1 MSRAPYSRTD
11 TIQMPDTSVCTIR
24 TFIDD
29 GFHEVRVT
37 RNFGGTESRIVVFQH
52 YHDTP
57 LVIRFMRDR
66 WVPERS
72 LYGLSLDHLSDEY
85 LCSLC

>member
-11 TIQMPDTSVCTIR
+11 TINMPDTSICTISV
-24 TFIDD
+24 FIDG
-29 GFHEVRVT
+29 GFHEVRIT
-37 RNFGGTESRIVVFQH
+37 RDFGGISSKIIIFQH

-57 LVIRFMRDR
+57 LVCRFMHGR
-66 WVPERS
+66 WVPEKS